1 MSNCINSSKVYCKCQ
16 MAIMKYNKGEGI
28 NSSKVY
34 CKCSSSNKRRKIC
47 QSINSS
53 KVYCK
58 DWLQFNILIK
68 EYLKVL
74 ILLYSMYFY

>member
-1 MSNCINSSKVYCKCQ
+1 MSNCINSSKVYCKYLT
-16 MAIMKYNKGEGI
+16 AVDIPGSIE
-28 NSSKVY
+28 
-34 CKCSSSNKRRKIC
+34 
-47 QSINSS
+47 SINSS

>member
-1 MSNCINSSKVYCKCQ
+1 MSNCLIVAKCIVNV
-16 MAIMKYNKGEGI
+16 ARYNIKTTTDLF
-28 NSSKVY
+28 
-34 CKCSSSNKRRKIC
+34 
-47 QSINSS
+47 NSS

>member
-1 MSNCINSSKVYCKCQ
+1 MLADYDEEYSED
-16 MAIMKYNKGEGI
+16 G
-28 NSSKVY
+28 
-34 CKCSSSNKRRKIC
+34 
-47 QSINSS
+47 INSS

>member
-1 MSNCINSSKVYCKCQ
+1 MPFLLLENI
-16 MAIMKYNKGEGI
+16 
-28 NSSKVY
+28 
-34 CKCSSSNKRRKIC
+34 R
-47 QSINSS
+47 INSS

-74 ILLYSMYFY
+74 ILLYSTYLY

>member
-1 MSNCINSSKVYCKCQ
+1 MNIDKLSINSSKVYCKLNGT
-16 MAIMKYNKGEGI
+16 KKGEKMNRGI

-34 CKCSSSNKRRKIC
+34 CKG
-47 QSINSS
+47 
-53 KVYCK
+53 
-58 DWLQFNILIK
+58 WLQFNILIE